1 MATQVSSVK
10 TFPGVF
16 WEKNIYFSRN
26 ITGPSD
32 PLDCLNECI
41 NIQVGVCQVFAFEN
55 GICYLGRADITNG
68 TVAEQLT
75 DVTVYSLSSKLNF
88 YCKIGGC

>member
-10 TFPGVF
+10 TFAGIL
-16 WEKNIYFSRN
+16 WQNNIYFSRK
-26 ITGPSD
+26 IAGPAS

-41 NIQVGVCQVFAFEN
+41 NVQVGFCHIFAFEN

-75 DVTVYSLSSKLNF
+75 DVTVYSISSKF
-88 YCKIGGC
+88 KF